1 MIYLSKYRT
10 AASYQ
15 QLIVED
21 NPYPQRI
28 YWQPDTYARVK
39 TGVVYPPNVLVDK
52 VLTKDVIE
60 YVKNNPTKG
69 KTGFILAGG
78 SQGWAGLRGKNDNK
92 DDGFLHYKFRL
103 PLVNL
108 TNIFAGRVAS
118 AIAPVDYVSTDA
130 SACASSLKVL
140 MEVQN
145 LMGNFGFTR
154 VVVVAV
160 EDVNNTTIE
169 FFGHAQASLLLKN
182 EDKIKPSAFDPVN
195 AGFNIGQGSALAI
208 FETDPPEDPEAEFL
222 GAYTAA
228 EDFSNPLGQRPDG
241 MGYQKAIL
249 GALEVAKLHPS
260 DVKLVKTHGTG
271 TLVNNQAEKTAL
283 VTVLKDFVATSY
295 KQRVGHTLA
304 ASGLMETGL
313 LLDDLKQNLVPGIP
327 NRTNTDDVFLSH
339 DISAVSGV
347 LLSLAAGMGNTY
359 SAALFKPLLNNGGK
373 P

>member
-1 MIYLSKYRT
+1 MIYLTKYKT
-10 AASYQ
+10 AASYEQ
-15 QLIVED
+15 IVVED
-21 NPYPQRI
+21 NLYPQRVH
-28 YWQPDTYARVK
+28 WQPDTYARAK
-39 TGVVYPPNVLVDK
+39 TGMTYPPQIMTDK
-52 VLTKDVIE
+52 VLTKDVTD
-60 YVKNNPTKG
+60 YLKNNPTKG
-69 KTGFILAGG
+69 KTGFILAAG
-78 SQGWAGLRGKNDNK
+78 SQGWAGVRSKNDNR
-92 DDGFLHYKFRL
+92 DDGFLHYKYKM
-103 PLVNL
+103 PLVTL
-108 TNIFAGRVAS
+108 TNIFGGRIAS
-118 AIAPVDYVSTDA
+118 SLGAFDYCSTDA
-130 SACASSLKVL
+130 SACASGLKVL

-145 LMGNFGFTR
+145 LMNNFGFTR
-154 VVVVAV
+154 MVVLAV
-160 EDVNNTTIE
+160 EDQINNSTLE
-169 FFGHAQASLLLKN
+169 FFGRSDASLLLKYEAEN
-182 EDKIKPSAFDPVN
+182 KPSAFDPVYH
-195 AGFNIGQGSALAI
+195 GFNIGQGAALAI
-208 FETDPPEDPEAEFL
+208 FETNPPEDPEAEFL

-327 NRTNTDDVFLSH
+327 NRTNTDDVFLSY
-339 DISAVSGV
+339 DIPTVSGV

-359 SAALFKPLLNNGGK
+359 SAALFRPVGNV
-373 P
+373 